1 MFLVVCL
8 LFHYVV
14 FCSKSIFLE
23 RLILSPVTRPPPK
36 RSQGGLMR
44 DPLPGS
50 SEHSRRSDCS
60 AKRMTCNI
68 AWRLAFE
75 GLNEADVDAGMI
87 PESVDTRV
95 QKICYF
101 YMMLVCLMCTH
112 VRAELNW
119 YGRYTVHLRK
129 YMLHNIDRFTNDPG
143 S

>member
-1 MFLVVCL
+1 
-8 LFHYVV
+8 
-14 FCSKSIFLE
+14 
-23 RLILSPVTRPPPK
+23 
-36 RSQGGLMR
+36 MR